1 MRPTPDSSAKNSV
14 ALFPLHSVLFPG
26 GALPLRIFEARY
38 VDMISDCM
46 RCESPFGVIAI
57 NEGSEVGATPT
68 FHRTG
73 TLATIET
80 WDQGPDGL
88 LHIRARGTQRFRIL
102 SHHVLGGGLL
112 VGTIETRVD
121 AAGAVRPE
129 QSYLQDLLT
138 EVFAAR
144 PELAPQKPWQLDQ
157 AAWVAYRLAELLPL
171 TLDQRLEL
179 LEHDEPESKL
189 ALIARHLEAEKRPP
203 AKRRSR

>member
-1 MRPTPDSSAKNSV
+1 MRPTSDSSAKDNI

-68 FHRTG
+68 FHSTG

-88 LHIRARGTQRFRIL
+88 LHIRARGTQRFHIL
-102 SHHVLGGGLL
+102 SHHVRGGGLL
-112 VGTIETRVD
+112 VVPGDRSDPGRT
-121 AAGAVRPE
+121 
-129 QSYLQDLLT
+129 
-138 EVFAAR
+138 
-144 PELAPQKPWQLDQ
+144 APH
-157 AAWVAYRLAELLPL
+157 VPL
-171 TLDQRLEL
+171 GGPNR
-179 LEHDEPESKL
+179 
-189 ALIARHLEAEKRPP
+189 
-203 AKRRSR
+203 